1 MDVTCE
7 RCGTRYEFDE
17 ALVSARGTTVK
28 CTNCG
33 HQFKVYRSDGTNDLD
48 GWTVR
53 TSDGREL
60 SFRAMREL
68 QAAIAGGHVS
78 QDDILVPR
86 RGGSERQLSHIE
98 ELSSFFA
105 GQMEAPT
112 TRTRRATMESIPEI
126 RTADNIPPQ
135 VAAGMSYPPR
145 KGTLLGGTAAP
156 AAAKARAEANG
167 SAPPGLPPDRVTIPK
182 AAHVPRDVDALL
194 ETAVKEGDEDSPPTT
209 RRKSTLRPAAQVD
222 DDELTPISPAR
233 PPVQAPPSEP
243 DLATTAI
250 YGSDSHP
257 GEMRAPDDGA
267 SRVVPRPAAS
277 GYGTA
282 EAVQA
287 LEAAVQDVLEDD
299 IEQSAESSQSGARPV
314 PPSAP
319 RPRIRD
325 AAPVEMPALED
336 DDTIGDLD
344 AEHQALA
351 EAKAPPSDSK
361 SDRISV
367 VPSSGGRHSLEPLT
381 PTPSVARPSV
391 LRRNSEVYSDPRFSG
406 YGGGKRSGVARWAIG
421 VVAVGIFAVGAATLL
436 RRTTAVGNDAS
447 TSAAPAPD
455 QKIETY
461 LQEGRAHL
469 DAGDVASA
477 REAFVKASVVA
488 EKDPRVL
495 RALAQVAVVE
505 ADLDW
510 LHARLV
516 PEGTP
521 HHAAVEQSLRRKI
534 DKARVAADAAVAIQA
549 DDPVAAAALVDA
561 LRLAGEVDEARKHVA
576 KLDRSSPDGARAL
589 AALDLT
595 EEKPNF
601 ATVLDW
607 LRTASRAERKLGRA
621 HAMLVYALV
630 RAGKVEDAK
639 HELEALKRQNPHH
652 TLTAVLQHF
661 VDGTEPPAEA
671 PEPEPEPEKPQ
682 PRAKAAP
689 APRPHD
695 ESGHAEPFASNEPD
709 LENVLPPAPQ
719 PEPSPEPVP
728 ETPAPQPE
736 PGPAPE
742 PAPAPDPGIPP
753 DVDVSDLPEF
763 Q

>member
-78 QDDILVPR
+78 PDDVLVPR

-98 ELSSFFA
+98 ELSSFFMGPA
-105 GQMEAPT
+105 EAPT
-112 TRTRRATMESIPEI
+112 TRTRRGTMESVPGLPSAESIP
-126 RTADNIPPQ
+126 DH

-156 AAAKARAEANG
+156 ATAKAQADGGASPAGR
-167 SAPPGLPPDRVTIPK
+167 SPDRVTIPK
-182 AAHVPRDVDALL
+182 AADVPRNMDASLAQ
-194 ETAVKEGDEDSPPTT
+194 TALRGEEEDAPATT
-209 RRKSTLRPAAQVD
+209 RRKTLRPRVES
-222 DDELTPISPAR
+222 DEEVAPISPAR
-233 PPVQAPPSEP
+233 PPVQATTSDA

-250 YGSDSHP
+250 YASDSYP
-257 GEMRAPDDGA
+257 GESSSGAAPEG
-267 SRVVPRPAAS
+267 SSGVVPRQAAS

-282 EAVQA
+282 EAVKA

-299 IEQSAESSQSGARPV
+299 IEPAPDSQSGARPV
-314 PPSAP
+314 PSSTP
-319 RPRIRD
+319 RPRLRD
-325 AAPVEMPALED
+325 AEATEMPALD
-336 DDTIGDLD
+336 DEDTIGDLD
-344 AEHQALA
+344 AEHQAVA
-351 EAKAPPSDSK
+351 EAKAPEAREERTS
-361 SDRISV
+361 I

-406 YGGGKRSGVARWAIG
+406 YGRNKRGGVARWAIG
-421 VVAVGIFAVGAATLL
+421 VVAVGLFAVGAATLL
-436 RRTTAVGNDAS
+436 RRTAPVSKDAS
-447 TSAAPAPD
+447 TTASAAPD
-455 QKIETY
+455 RKIEIY
-461 LQEGRAHL
+461 LQEGRKRL
-469 DAGDVASA
+469 DAGDVDGA

-495 RALAQVAVVE
+495 RALAHVAVVD

-510 LHARLV
+510 LHLRLV

-521 HHAAVEQSLRRKI
+521 HHAAVEQSFARKV
-534 DKARVAADAAVAIQA
+534 DKARVAADAAVALDA

-561 LRLAGEVDEARKHVA
+561 LRLAGDTEEARKHVA
-576 KLDRSSPDGARAL
+576 KLDRSSAEGARAL

-595 EEKPNF
+595 EDEPNF
-601 ATVLDW
+601 ATVIDW

-621 HAMLVYALV
+621 HAMLIYALM

-639 HELEALKRQNPHH
+639 HELEALERQTPHH
-652 TLTAVLQHF
+652 GLTAVLKHF
-661 VDGTEPPAEA
+661 VDGTEPSVEA
-671 PEPEPEPEKPQ
+671 PEPEKPQ
-682 PRAKAAP
+682 PQAQAP
-689 APRPHD
+689 SAPVVPRPY
-695 ESGHAEPFASNEPD
+695 SGGHAEPFATNEPD
-709 LENVLPPAPQ
+709 LEDVLPPAPQ
-719 PEPSPEPVP
+719 PEPSPDPG
-728 ETPAPQPE
+728 PE
-736 PGPAPE
+736 PASPEPASPEPTPAPE
-742 PAPAPDPGIPP
+742 PTPPPAPDSDLPP